1 MLIGKIVKEKEL
13 KNLKHSLTPFL
24 FSDFYIL
31 IE

>member
-13 KNLKHSLTPFL
+13 KNVLNSLTPFL